1 MLYKEYLENK
11 RDYQEEGAIFLLE
24 KKHCCL
30 FYKPGKGKTYP
41 CIDAIREVDK
51 TKNGNAKV
59 LILSTADAIKNMW
72 NAEIAPQNI
81 LPKSTVMMSLNAAI
95 QDKTK
100 NDLIKISWDIIV
112 IDECHKIKA
121 HNTKS
126 SKLVYALSRKT
137 KYVWGLSGTPRGN
150 NDVDI
155 YCQFHNMCI
164 SDWGKISYTQFV
176 TNCCDVE
183 KKFFRGNAITVPIG
197 INDKYRA
204 GWERNIAEYTQRIG
218 YEETDNM
225 PDIEV
230 NEVKIFYTP
239 TQEYLD
245 AEQGVIQTNDYENTM
260 TKLAAI
266 QKMWQ
271 AVNGFL
277 YIPDEDDDTKRT
289 IYEIERNKKLDWLDK
304 NLTPVTTIVYMFEA
318 DRIHIEEEL
327 DKLGYTHTEIVDNFK
342 NGKAQILLLQ
352 CSRCESFNL
361 QMCNR
366 IIFYTFDYSYI
377 KYNQMLHRVWRMGQR
392 NKVIIDVL
400 MFDQTVETKI
410 WNAVQNKERLAELF
424 MSIKRS

>member
-1 MLYKEYLENK
+1 MDYKEYLENK
-11 RDYQEEGAIFLLE
+11 RDYQEQGAIFLLE

-51 TKNGNAKV
+51 MKNGKAKV

-126 SKLVYALSRKT
+126 SKLVYTLSRKT
-137 KYVWGLSGTPRGN
+137 EYVWGLSGTPRGN
-150 NDVDI
+150 NDIDI

-176 TNCCDVE
+176 SNCCDIE

-197 INDKYRA
+197 INNKYRA

-230 NEVKIFYTP
+230 NEIKLFYTP

-289 IYEIERNKKLDWLDK
+289 IHEIERNKKLDWLDN
-304 NLTPVTTIVYMFEA
+304 NLTPITTIVYMFEA
-318 DRIHIEEEL
+318 DRLHIQEEL
-327 DKLGYTHTEIVDNFK
+327 DKLGYTHTEIVDEFK
-342 NGKAQILLLQ
+342 NGKSDILLLQ

-377 KYNQMLHRVWRMGQR
+377 KYNQMLHRVWRMGQK